1 MRNRKKR
8 ILSLLCSF
16 MLLLSMAFPAIAAET
31 PEKISGSTAV
41 ILSDVPLA
49 DSEELLNG
57 YVSQLLEPPGAKIS
71 LLGSWG
77 EEGEAL
83 NEDEKIIYQSLKN
96 QVAETAANGGS
107 TEFLISDFRF
117 TWTLDGYP
125 KPSEIQE
132 QGKALFEQKVDL
144 RKILEYLMINCPYE
158 LYWFDKTQGFRYTS
172 SIRKYSQTAQF
183 SSLRIT
189 LPVAQTYQDGSS
201 TQVNA
206 SKAQT
211 AAAAVARAQ
220 DIVAKY
226 AGKSDYEKLTGY
238 KEEICALTSYDHAA
252 AGGGKPY
259 GDPWQIINVFDGDPD
274 TNVVC
279 EGYAKAFTYLCDLS
293 QFDDAAVY
301 SITGKMGGAGHMW
314 NIVRLEGNN
323 YMADLT
329 NCDEDTEGYPDQ
341 LFLKA
346 PVSGNV
352 RSGYTFKTFKSNYKY
367 TYDAGDAGGSVP
379 DIIGMYGAEILTLH
393 GEDYQP
399 PVLTLSGTVEI
410 TGSAQ
415 VGSPLAAEVTGA
427 PEDAVLH
434 YQWYRGDQAIPDAA
448 GSTYTP
454 SVDDLG
460 QTLSVAVTAD
470 GYEGSLN
477 SQPTDPVAEA
487 PGPIALTVT
496 EAQAE
501 NKVYDGSTAVA
512 ITGITL
518 DGVQPGD
525 DVSVDTAGL
534 NGTISNA
541 DAGTYSTVTLPALT
555 LTGSAADRY
564 VLTQPDAP
572 LPLNPEVE
580 IMKAAAPAS
589 QPGKLTVTN
598 GLKHTYT
605 FDLDQLLPNLPEGQV
620 LGDVTYTLNGVQL
633 DENYYTDGASI
644 SGHML
649 SLPIQKASGSSEE
662 KIGTVEISVSCTNYT
677 DFSANI
683 TVWTTSKET
692 QKPLSI
698 QNPGSKTYGDAP
710 FPLSVTGGSGT
721 GAVTFESSDPSI
733 VRVEGNMAVICQAG
747 SVTLTATKAEDETF
761 AAASD
766 TLRLTIGKASITIT
780 ALDQTIS
787 AGDTAPD
794 LRFPV
799 EHTHYTVSG
808 LVNED
813 ALSGTV
819 TMNYQRDGQNI
830 QPDTTAAGV
839 YTIAVSGAAV
849 PNDSYESNIIY
860 INGTL
865 TITPA
870 SGTGGNTG
878 DPDDGSSGE
887 SSGGSSSGSGS
898 SGGGSSGSSS
908 SGGHSGSS
916 GGGISLPISRD
927 PETTPTPSDPTGGT
941 SSVPGETGGTQA
953 PNSQPKG
960 CVSDT
965 VGNFE
970 IFGSYQYQFTPT
982 NGTAPTVTLSSSS
995 FRAVLASEVNGSYF
1009 YKIYTVGQPGTMCDV
1024 YVNGTKVSTVTT
1036 AEPYGG
1042 VWSDT
1047 TAPFHIAPGASYQF
1061 KLTADKRP
1069 SFSAGSSSF
1078 RVEYAGNEGKDW
1090 FFRVIAIGKPGDGCG
1105 FYVNGAPFATAVTHI
1120 Q

>member
-1 MRNRKKR
+1 MENRKKQ

-16 MLLLSMAFPAIAAET
+16 MLVLSTAFPAIAAEK
-31 PEKISGSTAV
+31 PEKIAGSTAGV
-41 ILSDVPLA
+41 LSDVPLA

-57 YVSQLLEPPGAKIS
+57 YVSRLLEPPGAKIS

-77 EEGEAL
+77 EEGDAL
-83 NEDEKIIYQSLKN
+83 NEDEKIIYQSLKS

-107 TEFLISDFRF
+107 TEFLISDFSF

-125 KPSEIQE
+125 NTSEIE
-132 QGKALFEQKVDL
+132 KQGKELFVQKVDL
-144 RKILEYLMINCPYE
+144 RKVLEYLMINCPYE
-158 LYWFDKTQGFRYTS
+158 LYWFDKTQGFQYTS
-172 SIRKYSQTAQF
+172 SIGKKYSQTAQF
-183 SSLRIT
+183 SNLRIT
-189 LPVAQTYQDGSS
+189 LPVAQSYRDGSS
-201 TQVNA
+201 TQMDA
-206 SKAQT
+206 AKAQT
-211 AAAAVARAQ
+211 AAAAVATAQ

-226 AGKSDYEKLTGY
+226 AGKSDYEKLKGY

-252 AGGGKPY
+252 ASGGKPY
-259 GDPWQIINVFDGDPD
+259 GDPWQIIYVFDGNPD

-301 SITGKMGGAGHMW
+301 SITGKMSGAGHMW

-329 NCDEDTEGYPDQ
+329 NCDEGTVGYPDQ

-352 RSGYTFKTFKSNYKY
+352 SSGYTFKTSKNYKY
-367 TYDAGDAGGSVP
+367 TYDAGGSVP
-379 DIIGMYGAEILTLH
+379 DIIGMYGEEILTLH
-393 GEDYQP
+393 SEDYQP
-399 PVLTLSGTVEI
+399 PVLTLSGTVQI
-410 TGSAQ
+410 TGNAQ
-415 VGSPLAAEVTGA
+415 VGSLLTAEVNDA
-427 PEDAVLH
+427 PEEAILR
-434 YQWYRGDQAIPDAA
+434 YQWYRGDQAIPNAA

-454 SVDDLG
+454 SEDDLG

-470 GYEGSLN
+470 GYEGTLN

-487 PGPIALTVT
+487 PGPMVLTVT

-501 NKVYDGSTAVA
+501 NKAYDGSTAVT

-525 DVSVDTAGL
+525 DVSVDTSGL
-534 NGTISNA
+534 SGTVSGA
-541 DAGTYSTVTLPALT
+541 DAGTYSTVTLPQLT

-564 VLTQPDAP
+564 VLTQPDAA
-572 LPLNPEVE
+572 LPLNPEVD
-580 IMKAAAPAS
+580 ITQAAAPAS
-589 QPGKLTVTN
+589 HPGELTVTN

-620 LGDVTYTLNGVQL
+620 LGNVTYTLNSVRLNEG
-633 DENYYTDGASI
+633 YYTEGASV
-644 SGHML
+644 SGHTL
-649 SLPIQKASGSSEE
+649 SLPIQKANSSSEE
-662 KIGTVEISVSCTNYT
+662 NIGTVEIGISCTNYT
-677 DFSANI
+677 DFSASI
-683 TVWTTSKET
+683 AVWSTNKEA
-692 QKPLSI
+692 QEPLSI

-710 FPLSVTGGSGT
+710 FPLSVTGGSGA
-721 GAVTFESSDPSI
+721 GAITFESSDPSI
-733 VRVEGNMAVICQAG
+733 VRVEGNMAVICKAG
-747 SVTLTATKAEDETF
+747 SVTLTATKAEDETY

-766 TLRLTIGKASITIT
+766 TLRLTIGKATIT
-780 ALDQTIS
+780 VTALNQTIS
-787 AGDTAPD
+787 AGDAAPD
-794 LRFPV
+794 LRSPS
-799 EHTHYTVSG
+799 ENTHYTVSG
-808 LVNED
+808 LVNGD

-819 TMNYQRDGQNI
+819 IMNYQRDGQNI

-839 YTIAVSGAAV
+839 YTIAISGVSA
-849 PNDSYESNIIY
+849 PNGSYESNITY
-860 INGTL
+860 VNGIL
-865 TITPA
+865 TIEPT

-878 DPDDGSSGE
+878 DPDDGSGGE
-887 SSGGSSSGSGS
+887 SSSGGNSGGSGS
-898 SGGGSSGSSS
+898 SGGN
-908 SGGHSGSS
+908 HSGTS
-916 GGGISLPISRD
+916 GGGIILPISGD
-927 PETTPTPSDPTGGT
+927 PETIPTPSDPTGGT
-941 SSVPGETGGTQA
+941 SSVPGGIQA

-965 VGNFE
+965 VGNFK

-982 NGTAPTVTLSSSS
+982 NGAAPIVTLSNSS
-995 FRAVLASEVNGSYF
+995 FHAVLASKENGSYF

-1047 TAPFHIAPGASYQF
+1047 TAPFPVAPGGSYQF
-1061 KLTADKRP
+1061 KLTAEKRP

-1078 RVEYAGNEGKDW
+1078 RVEYAGNEGSDW

-1105 FYVNGAPFATAVTHI
+1105 FYVNGAPFATAVAHI